1 MKKTL
6 ALCILAS
13 SIIISG
19 CAGTHLSTEE
29 VHQFSIH
36 HDTEAVVK
44 SKLGEPWETFKA
56 VNEDEM
62 KTVISN
68 MPEINPS
75 DYIHRL
81 GVYTFSFSPL
91 LSHDTAY
98 FELNIF
104 TYAPNGVLEDIAE
117 YTCYTQQGCED
128 MLEAEKQKY
137 ALEDW
142 KKLNDD
148 VEALIKDKKQK
159 QILAEKQKKADEER
173 KRRLALAKAANVQ
186 KKSKTASTGTVV
198 TTSTQKAVKTE
209 TGATQANP
217 VIPASKQVTT
227 SEQPKTSIR
236 RNISL

>member
-1 MKKTL
+1 MR
-6 ALCILAS
+6 
-13 SIIISG
+13 
-19 CAGTHLSTEE
+19 
-29 VHQFSIH
+29 QF
-36 HDTEAVVK
+36 
-44 SKLGEPWETFKA
+44 
-56 VNEDEM
+56 
-62 KTVISN
+62 
-68 MPEINPS
+68 
-75 DYIHRL
+75 
-81 GVYTFSFSPL
+81 